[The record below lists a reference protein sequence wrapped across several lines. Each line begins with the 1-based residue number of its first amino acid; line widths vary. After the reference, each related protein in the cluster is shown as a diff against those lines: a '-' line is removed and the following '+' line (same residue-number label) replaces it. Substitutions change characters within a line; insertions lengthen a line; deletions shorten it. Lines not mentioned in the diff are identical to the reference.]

1 MVINIK
7 EKMINTAI
15 RIAPSEKE
23 YLEKRAKEMGITFT
37 DILKTGA
44 MMCAS
49 FDPAFWRGIKILS
62 RNMGVKEYL
71 ILQNIAISWLAR
83 REAEAEVKGDK
94 AYAQL
99 PEFVFTENGPI
110 TGEELHRNMKK
121 TFIEYYRKQK

>member
-1 MVINIK
+1 MK

-23 YLEKRAKEMGITFT
+23 YLEKRAKEMGMTFT

-49 FDPAFWRGIKILS
+49 FDSAFWRGIKTLS

-71 ILQNIAISWLAR
+71 ILQNMAISWLAR
-83 REAEAEVKGDK
+83 REAEAEVRGDK
-94 AYAQL
+94 ADVSL
-99 PEFVFTENGPI
+99 PEFAFTESGPI
-110 TGEELHRNMKK
+110 TGEELHRSMKK
-121 TFIEYYRKQK
+121 VFIEYYRKHK

>member
-1 MVINIK
+1 MK

-15 RIAPSEKE
+15 RITPSEKE
-23 YLEKRAKEMGITFT
+23 YLENRAKEMGMTFT

-49 FDPAFWRGIKILS
+49 FDPAFWKGIKTFS
-62 RNMGVKEYL
+62 RNLGVKEYL

-94 AYAQL
+94 ADPLL
-99 PEFVFTENGPI
+99 PEFMFTENGPV
-110 TGEELHRNMKK
+110 TGGELHKKMKNI
-121 TFIEYYRKQK
+121 FIQHYQKQK